1 MKKKT
6 IQAKRQRTKSGNIT
20 PLNVSTMQ
28 GGDEPNKDVSNEIH
42 IGEQVGMQEETKN
55 KNKKKRPIPLTG
67 IDLLKKRIT
76 FADFRKQS
84 SELYK
89 EYGRDSI

>member
-1 MKKKT
+1 MKKNT
-6 IQAKRQRTKSGNIT
+6 IQAKRQRTKYVKVT

-28 GGDEPNKDVSNEIH
+28 GDDEPNKDVSNEIH
-42 IGEQVGMQEETKN
+42 IGGQVGIPEETKN
-55 KNKKKRPIPLTG
+55 KNKKKRPKPLIG

-84 SELYK
+84 QELK
-89 EYGRDSI
+89 YG